1 MPISYWTERKN
12 RLQGTSQF
20 KTLDSPF
27 KKNAAFST
35 PCGQGYDNN
44 PPPNEMEMNPFMSQK
59 SNNTGAIM

>member
-1 MPISYWTERKN
+1 MPVSFWTEQKRT
-12 RLQGTSQF
+12 LQGTTQF

-35 PCGQGYDNN
+35 PVELSLDNA
-44 PPPNEMEMNPFMSQK
+44 PPGEMERNPYLSQK